1 MDTIGVTSRRIN
13 VTPSFTECFTYPGK
27 IYSYLQNIPIY
38 LFKATFVEMTLIR
51 GGGLEWQVA
60 RLAGQKS
67 DQKYRRVNISDLSL
81 GQEGPPAALG
91 MFEPPISGPARLSGG
106 AGR

>member
-1 MDTIGVTSRRIN
+1 M
-13 VTPSFTECFTYPGK
+13 F
-27 IYSYLQNIPIY
+27 YLPRQNIFVPPEHTN
-38 LFKATFVEMTLIR
+38 LFIQSNICRNDFDT
-51 GGGLEWQVA
+51 GGALEWQVA
-60 RLAGQKS
+60 RLAGPKS

-91 MFEPPISGPARLSGG
+91 MLESPISGPARLSGG